1 MIAIAIIV
9 FREVL
14 EAALVV
20 SIVLAAS
27 KGTSGRGRWIS
38 AGVAL
43 GVLGACVVAGFAA
56 EIAAAVAG
64 MGQELFNATILFAAV
79 GMLGWHN
86 VWMGRHG
93 KEMAME
99 ASALGREV
107 AAGARPLY
115 ALASVVGIAVLR
127 EGSETVLFLYGL
139 AAAGSGGVVN
149 LVGGGAIG
157 ILGGALVGAAL
168 YLGLLRIPSR
178 YLFAV
183 TSWMILLLAAGLA
196 SQGAFFLNQA
206 DVLPALGNQV
216 WDTSWL
222 LDEDSVA
229 GRVLHVL
236 IGYVARPEGIQLAF
250 WIATV
255 GILLVLMRWFS
266 TASPRTVARV
276 AAVIALTS
284 AGLAAASAAH
294 ADFTIHPPIV
304 EYREFEVEHNGSYT
318 FDPNPA
324 NKHNETG
331 TLEIGYGLL
340 PWWGTEVEFAWSRT
354 ASDPPRRLDEINWE
368 NTFQLAEQGEY
379 WLDPG
384 IFAEVGKSTRVGNT
398 HHLEVGPTLQKQWG
412 NTVHTVNLLFEHP
425 FGPDNDE
432 KSINFNYAWQSL
444 WTWKREFQPGFEI
457 FGDVG
462 PVDRAPGIRDQ
473 QLRAGPVAY
482 GKIDIGSGLGELK
495 YGLGYLLGLTHATEK
510 GALKWNLEWEL
521 VF

>member
-1 MIAIAIIV
+1 MIAAAIIV

-14 EAALVV
+14 EAALIV

-27 KGTSGRGRWIS
+27 KGTPGRGRWIS
-38 AGVAL
+38 GGIVL

-64 MGQELFNATILFAAV
+64 MGQEIFNATILFAAV
-79 GMLGWHN
+79 AMLAWHN

-99 ASALGREV
+99 ATALGREV
-107 AAGARPLY
+107 AAGKRPLY

-127 EGSETVLFLYGL
+127 EGSETVLFFYGL
-139 AAAGSGGVVN
+139 AAAGSGGAVD
-149 LVGGGAIG
+149 LIGGGAIG
-157 ILGGALVGAAL
+157 ILGGAIMGAAL

-178 YLFAV
+178 HLFAV

-206 DVLPALGNQV
+206 DVLPALGNQI

-222 LDEDSVA
+222 LDEDSVV
-229 GRVLHVL
+229 GRILHVL
-236 IGYVARPEGIQLAF
+236 IGYVARPEGIQLVF
-250 WIATV
+250 WLATV
-255 GILLVLMRWFS
+255 GTLLVLMRWFS
-266 TASPRTVARV
+266 TAPPRTLTR
-276 AAVIALTS
+276 AAAIVVLVL
-284 AGLAAASAAH
+284 AGLGLARGAR

-324 NKHNETG
+324 NKHNESS
-331 TLEIGYGLL
+331 TLELGYGLT

-384 IFAEVGKSTRVGNT
+384 IFAEIGKSARVGNAN
-398 HHLEVGPTLQKQWG
+398 HFEIGPTLQKEWG
-412 NTVHTVNLLFEHP
+412 NTVQVLNIFLEHG
-425 FGPDNDE
+425 FGPNNDT
-432 KSINFNYAWQSL
+432 KNIGLNYAWQSL
-444 WTWKREFQPGFEI
+444 WTWRREFQPGLEI
-457 FGDVG
+457 FGEAG
-462 PVDRAPGIRDQ
+462 QLNNLRGLRDQ
-473 QLRAGPVAY
+473 ELRAGPVFY
-482 GKIDIGSGLGELK
+482 GKVDFGSGLGELK
-495 YGLGYLLGLTHATEK
+495 YGLGYLFGLTHATEK
-510 GALKWNLEWEL
+510 GALKWNLEWEK